1 MDIGYVSRPVRPSWI
16 SMRGWWFCG
25 SGDSWAP
32 TGAIIVGRAGAL
44 PTVTKVRPVGVAHEQ
59 IPAITPQRDRTT
71 ANPE

>member
-1 MDIGYVSRPVRPSWI
+1 MT
-16 SMRGWWFCG
+16 GWWFCG

-32 TGAIIVGRAGAL
+32 IGAIIDGRVDGDATGDE
-44 PTVTKVRPVGVAHEQ
+44 VRPDGVTQEQ